1 MIWSTTART
10 KRPQKRARELPGVSN
25 LRPASGLL
33 FFIYAVSSFR
43 PHLPRSALILRR
55 LIASG
60 PGIMN
65 PLLRRTAL
73 FMIIAAAIAWP
84 RGARAATRNV
94 VAFSGFAPGTIV
106 VKTSER
112 RLYFVIDGDRA
123 LRFPVGVGRAG
134 MSWTGSARVEGKFVR
149 PAWSPPDMI
158 RRENPNLPEV
168 IPGGAANNPMGDAA
182 LTLRGGEY
190 AIHGTNRPSSIGG
203 FVSHGC
209 IRMYNSD
216 IRELYRLVSIGTP
229 VVVEQ

>member
-1 MIWSTTART
+1 M
-10 KRPQKRARELPGVSN
+10 
-25 LRPASGLL
+25 SGR
-33 FFIYAVSSFR
+33 IS
-43 PHLPRSALILRR
+43 
-55 LIASG
+55 
-60 PGIMN
+60 
-65 PLLRRTAL
+65 
-73 FMIIAAAIAWP
+73 
-84 RGARAATRNV
+84 ARAATRNV

-134 MSWTGSARVEGKFVR
+134 MTWTGSARVEGKFIR

-158 RRENPNLPEV
+158 RRENPKLPEV

-229 VVVEQ
+229 VVVE